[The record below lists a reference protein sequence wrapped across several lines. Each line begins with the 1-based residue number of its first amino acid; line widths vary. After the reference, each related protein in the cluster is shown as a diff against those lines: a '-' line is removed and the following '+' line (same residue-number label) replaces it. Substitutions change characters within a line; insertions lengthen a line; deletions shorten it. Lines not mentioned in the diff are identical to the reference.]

1 MSEHGLWVDE
11 WEESSWRAGVVLGCS
26 EGRRFRTTLAKS
38 LLLHPAPLS
47 LPQSAWTP
55 VPPPMVLPPMVS
67 HPYLLAR

>member
-11 WEESSWRAGVVLGCS
+11 WEESSWRAGVVLGCR

-38 LLLHPAPLS
+38 LLLHPTPLS

-55 VPPPMVLPPMVS
+55 VSPPMVS
-67 HPYLLAR
+67 QGHPPPTHLLAR